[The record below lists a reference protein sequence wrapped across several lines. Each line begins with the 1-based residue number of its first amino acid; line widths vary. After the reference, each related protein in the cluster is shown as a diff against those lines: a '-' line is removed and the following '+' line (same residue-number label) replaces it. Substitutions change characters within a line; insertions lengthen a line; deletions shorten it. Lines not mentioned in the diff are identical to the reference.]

1 VALETELKAVS
12 RQAGEASAVLK
23 GSQGQVSELTVE
35 KDRLLDLL
43 NRVEVERN
51 ELRTEIAVRTWETEL
66 NFRNKP

>member
-1 VALETELKAVS
+1 M
-12 RQAGEASAVLK
+12 LK
-23 GSQGQVSELTVE
+23 GSQGQVSELRVE

-51 ELRTEIAVRTWETEL
+51 ELRTEIAMRTWETEL